1 MFSKS
6 NNPKVLSRNGVL
18 QKIVRNSL
26 FQYYCLLQ
34 LIFLNL
40 STLLIQ
46 ERWTTLILL
55 IIELYG
61 DFAIVVYW
69 AGHW

>member
-1 MFSKS
+1 VFSKS
-6 NNPKVLSRNGVL
+6 NNPKVLSRNAVF

-34 LIFLNL
+34 LIFLNM

>member
-1 MFSKS
+1 MVYYK
-6 NNPKVLSRNGVL
+6 
-18 QKIVRNSL
+18 KIVRNSL

>member
-1 MFSKS
+1 M
-6 NNPKVLSRNGVL
+6 
-18 QKIVRNSL
+18 
-26 FQYYCLLQ
+26 
-34 LIFLNL
+34 